1 MGTHPIFESDFD
13 CLTDKLASRQ
23 TGTMSAQENV
33 EHVEGVFIEPQLRG
47 TPISRR
53 TRGGSKIPILTPPK
67 VAHRKDIET
76 SESEAESEGT
86 KPEEH
91 GAGDIVSELV
101 NEATKEEENES
112 PIMSDA
118 DDEEDVDV
126 ADMSNKQLKE
136 RLTAL
141 GINTGPIVDS
151 TRKLYERK
159 LAKLLNRGKEA
170 AHSTDE
176 DAAPETGVPAE
187 TEVDAEKPKR
197 PVRVKKA
204 SKKAEEQQQALDTYS
219 DDDENNE
226 EVQQVRKSRRIK
238 AKKDTEVASD
248 DEDVVGEGDND
259 EPVENGEDAPVETAE
274 EVVGTVEDDQ
284 PAANTEDA
292 ATTVAESTADS
303 VDTASKSRVN
313 TLLFLFLML
322 VASYLVYSERETVL
336 AKIELA
342 TSFVTD
348 KYTSLYYSLLPEI
361 ETTTDEQVPPPS
373 EEL

>member
-23 TGTMSAQENV
+23 TGTMSAQ
-33 EHVEGVFIEPQLRG
+33 
-47 TPISRR
+47 
-53 TRGGSKIPILTPPK
+53 
-67 VAHRKDIET
+67 
-76 SESEAESEGT
+76 
-86 KPEEH
+86 
-91 GAGDIVSELV
+91 
-101 NEATKEEENES
+101 
-112 PIMSDA
+112 
-118 DDEEDVDV
+118 EDVDV

-170 AHSTDE
+170 AYSTDE
-176 DAAPETGVPAE
+176 DAAPETGVQAE

-248 DEDVVGEGDND
+248 DEDVAGEGDND

-284 PAANTEDA
+284 PVATTEDA
-292 ATTVAESTADS
+292 AATVAESTVS
-303 VDTASKSRVN
+303 VDTASKTRVN

>member
-67 VAHRKDIET
+67 VAQRKDIET

-101 NEATKEEENES
+101 NEATEEEEEENES

-136 RLTAL
+136 
-141 GINTGPIVDS
+141 
-151 TRKLYERK
+151 
-159 LAKLLNRGKEA
+159 
-170 AHSTDE
+170 
-176 DAAPETGVPAE
+176 
-187 TEVDAEKPKR
+187 
-197 PVRVKKA
+197 
-204 SKKAEEQQQALDTYS
+204 
-219 DDDENNE
+219 
-226 EVQQVRKSRRIK
+226 
-238 AKKDTEVASD
+238 
-248 DEDVVGEGDND
+248 
-259 EPVENGEDAPVETAE
+259 
-274 EVVGTVEDDQ
+274 
-284 PAANTEDA
+284 
-292 ATTVAESTADS
+292 
-303 VDTASKSRVN
+303 
-313 TLLFLFLML
+313 
-322 VASYLVYSERETVL
+322 
-336 AKIELA
+336 
-342 TSFVTD
+342 
-348 KYTSLYYSLLPEI
+348 
-361 ETTTDEQVPPPS
+361 
-373 EEL
+373 

>member
-13 CLTDKLASRQ
+13 CLTDKPASRQ
-23 TGTMSAQENV
+23 TGTMSAQ
-33 EHVEGVFIEPQLRG
+33 
-47 TPISRR
+47 
-53 TRGGSKIPILTPPK
+53 
-67 VAHRKDIET
+67 
-76 SESEAESEGT
+76 
-86 KPEEH
+86 
-91 GAGDIVSELV
+91 
-101 NEATKEEENES
+101 
-112 PIMSDA
+112 
-118 DDEEDVDV
+118 EDVDV

-170 AHSTDE
+170 AYSTDE
-176 DAAPETGVPAE
+176 D
-187 TEVDAEKPKR
+187 
-197 PVRVKKA
+197 
-204 SKKAEEQQQALDTYS
+204 
-219 DDDENNE
+219 
-226 EVQQVRKSRRIK
+226 
-238 AKKDTEVASD
+238 VA
-248 DEDVVGEGDND
+248 GEGDND
-259 EPVENGEDAPVETAE
+259 EPVENGENAPVETAE

-284 PAANTEDA
+284 PAATTEDA

-361 ETTTDEQVPPPS
+361 ETTIDEQVPPPS